1 MCEKGK
7 RFFLRNE
14 HTRSRATVKK
24 RYINKP
30 IERKRD
36 EKGEDVSQKNI
47 RKEKERER
55 EREN

>member
-55 EREN
+55 EN